1 MCGQLLCGI
10 KKKNWKK
17 KPFPF
22 IPQRR
27 ILALFLVLTL
37 LLNISWFIPNVILCH
52 WYTLR
57 CLDKAEVYVLLY
69 F

>member
-10 KKKNWKK
+10 KKNWKK

-37 LLNISWFIPNVILCH
+37 LLNISRFVPNVILCH
-52 WYTLR
+52 SYMLQ
-57 CLDKAEVYVLLY
+57 CFDIAEVYVLLY